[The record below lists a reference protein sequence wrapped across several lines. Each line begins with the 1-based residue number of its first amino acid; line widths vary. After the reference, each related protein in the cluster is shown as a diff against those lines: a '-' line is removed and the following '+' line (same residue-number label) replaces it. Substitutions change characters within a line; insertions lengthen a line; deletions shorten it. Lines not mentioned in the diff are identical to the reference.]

1 MTRTQLSRTI
11 TVISGAAVLVMLA
24 TIGAHAQSHG
34 NHAGHGAKAAAGA
47 SDSTKAFEAVNA
59 KMHADMSIKF
69 TGNADVD
76 FVRGMIPHH
85 QGAIDM
91 AEVVLKHG
99 KDAAVRKLAR
109 TIIREQKKEIAW
121 MNAWLKKNAK

>member
-1 MTRTQLSRTI
+1 MTQKIHSRTLPALAGSALLAI
-11 TVISGAAVLVMLA
+11 LA
-24 TIGAHAQSHG
+24 TTGAHAQSNGGHG
-34 NHAGHGAKAAAGA
+34 SHAGHSASPTPGA

-59 KMHADMSIKF
+59 KMHADMTIKF

-99 KDAAVRKLAR
+99 KAAEVRQLAR
-109 TIIREQKKEIAW
+109 TIIREQKRRSRG
-121 MNAWLKKNAK
+121 